1 MAVLLRN
8 RPHENRSRTLVLK
21 LRVVSGLALAVVMIA
36 AILYLQTP
44 WLAALLLV
52 LSLVAAREW
61 AKLAGIV
68 TRAGWLVYAI
78 SIAATVAILWVASE
92 GWPTVVRAALLA
104 ALAFWVL
111 GLGVVVT
118 YPRSRQVLLLKPV
131 MIAAGVVALPG
142 AWLALVQVASAS
154 RGAELLIWLLA
165 SAAAADIGAYF
176 AGRRFGRRR
185 LAPAVSPG
193 KTWEGAGGGAI
204 AALAWG
210 VVGAAYFSAGPLRS
224 VPAWLCLSLVLFL
237 AAVAGDLFES
247 AFKRARGVKDSGGI
261 LPGHGGVLDR
271 IDSVIASAPVFA
283 VLAPVVLEVL

>member
-1 MAVLLRN
+1 M
-8 RPHENRSRTLVLK
+8 LK

-44 WLAALLLV
+44 WLAAFLLV
-52 LSLVAAREW
+52 FCLVAAREW

-78 SIAATVAILWVASE
+78 SIAATAAVLWVASE
-92 GWPTVVRAALLA
+92 GWPIVVQAVLLVA
-104 ALAFWVL
+104 TAFWVL
-111 GLGVVVT
+111 GLGAVVT
-118 YPRSRQVLLLKPV
+118 YPRSRQVLLAKPV
-131 MIAAGVVALPG
+131 MIAAGAVALPG
-142 AWLALVQVASAS
+142 AWLALVVVAGAP

-210 VVGAAYFSAGPLRS
+210 VVGATYFGAGP
-224 VPAWLCLSLVLFL
+224 VPAWLGLSAVLFL
-237 AAVAGDLFES
+237 ASVAGDLFES
-247 AFKRARGVKDSGGI
+247 AFKRARGVKDSGRI

-283 VLAPVVLEVL
+283 VLAPVLLESLLLESL